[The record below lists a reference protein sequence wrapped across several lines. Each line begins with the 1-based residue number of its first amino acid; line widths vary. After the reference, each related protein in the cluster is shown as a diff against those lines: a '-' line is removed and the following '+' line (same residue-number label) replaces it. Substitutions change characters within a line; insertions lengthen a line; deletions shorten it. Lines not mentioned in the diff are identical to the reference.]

1 LLRDILPSGRLV
13 AGGQKQDFGMKRR
26 EFITLIGGAA
36 LAASGA
42 ARAQQDR
49 VRHIGM
55 LMGYAED
62 DPDTQARMRAFREAF
77 EQLGWKDGRNVQIT
91 YRFGVGEIDRVGSYA
106 KELVDL
112 NPDLIVCETTP
123 TLKAV
128 ADQTTTIPIVFIS
141 VADPVSNGFVTDLAR
156 PGGNITGFT
165 NFEATMGGKW
175 IELLKK
181 IAPGTT
187 RVGVIFN
194 PDTAPGAGSFFLN
207 SVAASAPA
215 LEALVLPFSVHSDD
229 EIERAVAGLGREPG
243 GGLIV
248 MLDVFNAVH
257 RPAIIAQAAVNRVPT
272 VFPWRFGAIDGG
284 LVSYGVDVADLHRR
298 AAAYVDRILKGTK
311 PADLPVQQPT
321 KFELVINLK
330 TAKALG
336 IEVSPTL
343 LALADEVIE

>member
-1 LLRDILPSGRLV
+1 
-13 AGGQKQDFGMKRR
+13 MNRR
-26 EFITLIGGAA
+26 EIITLIGGAA
-36 LAASGA
+36 VAASVP

-49 VRHIGM
+49 VRRIGI
-55 LMGYAED
+55 LMGYAEVE
-62 DPDTQARMRAFREAF
+62 PDTQARVAAFTQAF
-77 EQLGWKDGRNVQIT
+77 EQLGWKDGRNVAIT
-91 YRFGVGEIDRVGSYA
+91 YRFGAGDIDRVRDHA
-106 KELVDL
+106 RELVGL
-112 NPDLIVCETTP
+112 NPDLMVCETTP

-141 VADPVSNGFVTDLAR
+141 VTDPVSNGFVADLAR

-181 IAPGTT
+181 IAPGST

-194 PDTAPGAGSFFLN
+194 PETAPGGGSFFLK

-215 LEALVLPFSVHSDD
+215 LQAEVLPFPVRSDD
-229 EIERAVAGLGREPG
+229 EIKRAIADLGRAPG

-248 MLDVFNAVH
+248 MLDIFTAVH
-257 RPAIIAQAAVNRVPT
+257 RPAIIAQAAASRVPS
-272 VFPWRFGAIDGG
+272 VFPWRFGATDGG
-284 LVSYGVDVADLHRR
+284 LVAYGVDVVDLHRR
-298 AAAYVDRILKGTK
+298 AAGYVDRILKGTK

-343 LALADEVIE
+343 LATADEIIE

>member
-1 LLRDILPSGRLV
+1 V
-13 AGGQKQDFGMKRR
+13 RR
-26 EFITLIGGAA
+26 RAFITLLGGAVV
-36 LAASGA
+36 AASNPT
-42 ARAQQDR
+42 RAQQDR
-49 VRHIGM
+49 VRRIGV
-55 LMGYAED
+55 LMGYAEAE
-62 DPDTQARMRAFREAF
+62 PDTQARMAAFRNGLD
-77 EQLGWKDGRNVQIT
+77 QLGWKDGRNIQIT
-91 YRFGVGEIDRVGSYA
+91 FHFGVGQMDRVRESA
-106 KELVDL
+106 KQLIDL
-112 NPDLIVCETTP
+112 NPDVIVCETTP
-123 TLKAV
+123 TLKVLAQET
-128 ADQTTTIPIVFIS
+128 ATLPIVFVS
-141 VADPVSNGFVTDLAR
+141 VADPLNNGYVAELAH
-156 PGGNITGFT
+156 PGGHITGFT

-194 PDTAPGAGSFFLN
+194 PDTAPGGGGFFLK
-207 SVAASAPA
+207 SVEASAPSLA
-215 LEALVLPFSVHSDD
+215 AKVISCPVHSDA
-229 EIERAVAGLGREPG
+229 EIEGAVVDLGREPG

-248 MLDVFNAVH
+248 MLDVFTAVH
-257 RPAIIAQAAVNRVPT
+257 RPTIISQALANRVPT
-272 VFPWRFGAIDGG
+272 IFPWRFGATDGG

-343 LALADEVIE
+343 LATADEIIE